1 MTISTTTTP
10 TGANPKKRTIVSAV
24 FGNFMEYIDFGSYG
38 VLAAI
43 IGAQFFGDGT
53 PAVQLLASLAVF
65 GVSFLFRPV
74 GGALFGYIGDR
85 YGRKT
90 SLSWSV
96 ILMAVS
102 TFAIGILPTSA
113 SVGVL
118 APVLLVIFR
127 AAQGVSIG
135 GEYSIAAAYIVES
148 APKKRRALWASN
160 MSWTAAAGTLVGTG
174 LVLILTT
181 SLSADAMAS
190 WGWRIPFLIAL
201 PLGVVGL
208 WMRLKLEDTE
218 VFKEMK
224 KAKKGQLDNPYKKLG
239 VSGAKGIMLCIA
251 FGGGTGLAYYYF
263 ATYLNT
269 YMSSTLSFSRTEAL
283 TISLVALAIY
293 GGLTPLV
300 GLLVDRIG
308 RKKLYVTG
316 FFLFAIYGIPV
327 FFLLGLGFAPA
338 FAAVIL
344 FGAILS
350 ILNVILGVQM
360 TEVFPANI
368 RSTGAAL
375 GYNIGI
381 ALVSGTGPFVAAL
394 LVNVTGNPLSP
405 GFYLVAVMLIVGV
418 IVAVFLPETKDVNLH
433 YEGIEEDERTVAS
446 SE

>member
-1 MTISTTTTP
+1 MTNSATAAP
-10 TGANPKKRTIVSAV
+10 KGGATRRTIVSAV

-43 IGAQFFGDGT
+43 IGAEFFGGSA
-53 PAVQLLASLAVF
+53 PGVQLLASLAVF
-65 GVSFLFRPV
+65 GVSFLFRPL

-85 YGRKT
+85 HGRKT
-90 SLSWSV
+90 ALSWSV

-102 TFAIGILPTSA
+102 TFAIGLLPSSA
-113 SVGVL
+113 AIGFV
-118 APVLLVIFR
+118 APLLLVILR

-148 APKKRRALWASN
+148 APKNRRALWASN
-160 MSWTAAAGTLVGTG
+160 MSWTSAAGTLVGTG

-181 SLSADAMAS
+181 TLSAEAMGS

-201 PLGVVGL
+201 PLGVIGL
-208 WMRLKLEDTE
+208 WMRLKLEDTD
-218 VFKEMK
+218 VFESMK
-224 KAKKGQLDNPYKKLG
+224 AAKKGQLDNPYKKLG
-239 VSGAKGIMLCIA
+239 VTGAKGIILCIA
-251 FGGGTGLAYYYF
+251 FGGGTGLGYYYF

-269 YMSSTLSFSRTEAL
+269 YMSSTLSFSRAEAL
-283 TISLVALAIY
+283 TISLVSLAIY
-293 GGLTPLV
+293 GGLTPFV

-316 FFLFAIYGIPV
+316 FFLFVIYGIPV

-344 FGAILS
+344 FGAIES

-368 RSTGAAL
+368 RSTGASL

-381 ALVSGTGPFVAAL
+381 ALISGTGPFVAAL
-394 LVNVTGNPLSP
+394 LVSVTGNPLSP

-418 IVAVFLPETKDVNLH
+418 IVALFLPETKDVDLH
-433 YEGIEEDERTVAS
+433 YEAVERAEQAVGS
-446 SE
+446 SV